1 MANIIARKKKKQ
13 HRKLRGERIIYF
25 TLALILLAIPVCNV
39 YTKAILSESNIALE
53 EIKSDIK
60 EQERLNES
68 LKMEISE
75 LASLETIQGVV
86 DEKGLSYQSNNIK
99 VVVTNE

>member
-1 MANIIARKKKKQ
+1 MATI
-13 HRKLRGERIIYF
+13 KLKGI
-25 TLALILLAIPVCNV
+25 
-39 YTKAILSESNIALE
+39 ILSESNIALE

-75 LASLETIQGVV
+75 LASLETIQDVV

>member
-1 MANIIARKKKKQ
+1 MGQIFGGVYMLVFNLFKYFSESLENII
-13 HRKLRGERIIYF
+13 ENYF
-25 TLALILLAIPVCNV
+25 NNIAKP
-39 YTKAILSESNIALE
+39 SEYIALE